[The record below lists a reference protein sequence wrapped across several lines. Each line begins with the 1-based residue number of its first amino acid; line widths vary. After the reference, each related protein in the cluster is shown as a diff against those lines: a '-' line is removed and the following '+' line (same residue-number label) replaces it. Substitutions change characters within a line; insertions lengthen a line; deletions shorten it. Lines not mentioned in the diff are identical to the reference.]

1 MEPLGCRSNSG
12 IRFFGDTDMHL
23 AVASLI
29 KGAS

>member
-1 MEPLGCRSNSG
+1 MEPLECRSNSG
-12 IRFFGDTDMHL
+12 IRFFGEPDMQQ